1 MSGGFFRGTSA
12 DQDTRFSNKQA
23 KLLKT
28 QKFAPELDHL
38 VDTSKVKMD
47 VMKPWIAKRVTELLG
62 FEDEVLI
69 NFIYGL
75 LEEKEADGKKIQ
87 IQLTGFMEKN
97 TVKFMR
103 ELWTLLLSAQQNASG
118 VPQQFLDEKEAEIQ
132 QKKAEDDRIAQEI
145 QKKREMEE
153 NDSELVKNKVMDG
166 DAGNSRSYGD
176 PVGSALNSTNFNTE
190 EEKNNDFKR
199 SLRAKNRGSR
209 RSRSISLSP
218 RARQRSIS
226 PRNNSRSPPR
236 RSHSIDRHHR
246 SSWRS
251 TSPRRSISP
260 RRHSPRSTPSISRRR
275 SPYSRR
281 GSPSLSRYPSPFTRR
296 RSPLRRKSPSS
307 GPLRSLSPR
316 HRRSPAR
323 VPRRSP
329 SPASRRSPVR
339 RRFSPGRRTSP
350 SPVRRRPRSPSP
362 GRRRPRSPSPGRR
375 RPRSP
380 SPRRRRPR
388 SPSPGR
394 RRPRSP
400 SPGRR
405 RLRSPSPGRRRP
417 RSPSPGRRRPR
428 SPSPGR
434 RRPRSPSPGRRR
446 PRSPSPGRRRPWS
459 RSPIRRQS
467 PSPKRQRTS
476 PSSPKTRSAN
486 RPLSPE
492 GRSPYN
498 SRSPNRSRQSLSK
511 DTEKETNGTPSVK
524 DRVVHSR
531 GQEQKSD
538 DNNRDGARIVG
549 NNSPDSE
556 HRLSKSLRPPN
567 YEERN
572 STRDSSYKNSD
583 KPIPSQGSTD
593 TSGDEEHSR
602 ARENARKANSCRR
615 KTKDLSAGLQPK
627 KISAGDSSPRD
638 KSPFILQ
645 QSGKV
650 VQKKHPD
657 QLSES
662 SEDELAGRRTKHQT
676 DSPDDSRRKQHSPT
690 RIENDESYSKGGRN
704 SEHVMRGLRDDSD
717 DAIDTKKYLSKVNE
731 DSQSDDGSPLK
742 KTKKKTDGNR
752 HIDSGSSGSEEPDK
766 HRTHSEKRRHKK
778 THKHKK
784 QYDDS
789 SESDSEPDGKDAK
802 RRRRKEEKRLRKEE
816 RRRRREERHR
826 RRAERHASKR
836 KLKNTD
842 TVTMPSDSEKDRDSD
857 SDGDVRKRVSNAG
870 REESDQKKLEIE
882 LREKAL
888 ESLRAKKAINN

>member
-97 TVKFMR
+97 TVKFMK
-103 ELWTLLLSAQQNASG
+103 ELWSLLLSAQQNASG

-145 QKKREMEE
+145 QKKREKEGR
-153 NDSELVKNKVMDG
+153 DSELEKNKITDG

-176 PVGSALNSTNFNTE
+176 PVGSALNSTNFNAD
-190 EEKNNDFKR
+190 EEKDNDFKR
-199 SLRAKNRGSR
+199 SLRPKNRGSR

-218 RARQRSIS
+218 RGILQEAHLQFLEGDHLTQGEGHLPCQDIHPHLHAGGLLFAENHHHLGHEVRRR
-226 PRNNSRSPPR
+226 PRSPSPGKR
-236 RSHSIDRHHR
+236 R
-246 SSWRS
+246 
-251 TSPRRSISP
+251 
-260 RRHSPRSTPSISRRR
+260 PRSPSPGRRR
-275 SPYSRR
+275 P
-281 GSPSLSRYPSPFTRR
+281 
-296 RSPLRRKSPSS
+296 
-307 GPLRSLSPR
+307 
-316 HRRSPAR
+316 
-323 VPRRSP
+323 RSP
-329 SPASRRSPVR
+329 SPAR
-339 RRFSPGRRTSP
+339 RRPRSP
-350 SPVRRRPRSPSP
+350 SPGWRRPRSPSP

-375 RPRSP
+375 RPRSL
-380 SPRRRRPR
+380 
-388 SPSPGR
+388 SPGR

-400 SPGRR
+400 SPGSRK
-405 RLRSPSPGRRRP
+405 
-417 RSPSPGRRRPR
+417 
-428 SPSPGR
+428 
-434 RRPRSPSPGRRR
+434 
-446 PRSPSPGRRRPWS
+446 PWP
-459 RSPIRRQS
+459 RSPIRRRS
-467 PSPKRQRTS
+467 PSPKRRRRS

-486 RPLSPE
+486 RRSSPQ
-492 GRSPYN
+492 GRRSISPN
-498 SRSPNRSRQSLSK
+498 TIRSPNRSRRNLSR
-511 DTEKETNGTPSVK
+511 DIEKETNGIPSMK
-524 DRVVHSR
+524 DRDVHPR

-538 DNNRDGARIVG
+538 DDNDRDGARIG
-549 NNSPDSE
+549 GHHSPDSE
-556 HRLSKSLRPPN
+556 HRLSKSLRSPN

-572 STRDSSYKNSD
+572 STRDREVHILFGSSFKNSG

-593 TSGDEEHSR
+593 TSGDEEGSR
-602 ARENARKANSCRR
+602 ARENARKANSARR
-615 KTKDLSAGLQPK
+615 KTKDFSAGLQLK
-627 KISAGDSSPRD
+627 NIGAGDSSPRE
-638 KSPFILQ
+638 KSPFSLR
-645 QSGKV
+645 QSGKG

-662 SEDELAGRRTKHQT
+662 SEDEFVGRRTKRQT
-676 DSPDDSRRKQHSPT
+676 DSPEEPRGKQRSPT
-690 RIENDESYSKGGRN
+690 KIENDESKDGRN
-704 SEHVMRGLRDDSD
+704 SELVMRGLRDESD
-717 DAIDTKKYLSKVNE
+717 DAIDAKKYLSKVNE
-731 DSQSDDGSPLK
+731 DSHSEDGSPLK
-742 KTKKKTDGNR
+742 KTKKITYGNS

-766 HRTHSEKRRHKK
+766 HRSHSEKRRHKK
-778 THKHKK
+778 AHKHRK
-784 QYDDS
+784 QYDGS
-789 SESDSEPDGKDAK
+789 SESDSEPDGKEAK
-802 RRRRKEEKRLRKEE
+802 RRRKEEKRLRKEE

-826 RRAERHASKR
+826 RRAERHASKQ

-842 TVTMPSDSEKDRDSD
+842 TATVPSDSEKDRDSD
-857 SDGDVRKRVSNAG
+857 SDVAVRKRGSHAG